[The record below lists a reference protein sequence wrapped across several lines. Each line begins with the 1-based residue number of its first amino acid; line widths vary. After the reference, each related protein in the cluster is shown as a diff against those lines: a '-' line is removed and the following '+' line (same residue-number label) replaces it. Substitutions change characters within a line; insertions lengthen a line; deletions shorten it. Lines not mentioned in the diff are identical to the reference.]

1 MLHGTFR
8 IPSICRESCGDLFP
22 RLVETVMQ
30 MHPTTFDDP
39 VVDEI
44 LAHQV
49 IPQDFFIK
57 IA

>member
-1 MLHGTFR
+1 
-8 IPSICRESCGDLFP
+8 
-22 RLVETVMQ
+22 MQ